1 MKKIL
6 KNKKGF
12 TLIELLA
19 VIVVLAIIM
28 VIATRQI
35 NGTIKKSRVD
45 SFLSTYKI
53 IMDATKTCAVQQ
65 LSSTN
70 CESTIDYS
78 EDDYDL
84 DISTTNYETYTITLK
99 AKTDGEFSNIKIK
112 DYYPNN
118 SDIIKKLG
126 TNSTSLTIITL
137 DENSLK
143 ADYQVD

>member
-45 SFLSTYKI
+45 SFLSIYKI

-65 LSSTN
+65 LNSTN

-99 AKTDGEFSNIKIK
+99 AKTDGEFDSIDITE
-112 DYYPNN
+112 YYTD
-118 SDIIKKLG
+118 STIVKKLG
-126 TNSTSLTIITL
+126 TNNTSLKNITL
-137 DENSLK
+137 GKTSLK
-143 ADYQVD
+143 ADYIVN

>member
-53 IMDATKTCAVQQ
+53 IMDATKTCAVQK
-65 LSSTN
+65 LNSTN

-99 AKTDGEFSNIKIK
+99 AKTDGEFDSIDITE
-112 DYYPNN
+112 YYTD
-118 SDIIKKLG
+118 STIVKKLG
-126 TNSTSLTIITL
+126 TNNTSLMNITL
-137 DENSLK
+137 GKTSLK
-143 ADYQVD
+143 ADYIVN